1 MELIP
6 DNSLQLILLM
16 TLAVATLIQLL
27 YYWIFFSRLA
37 YYVQKPANAEKPP
50 VSIVIT
56 VSNQYLALRD
66 NLPAILEQ
74 DYPEYEVVIVND
86 NSDDDTS
93 ELLETFTKKY
103 NHLSVV
109 ELTQRLNWF
118 KGRKFPLSLGIKSA
132 KNETLVL
139 TEIRCQPV
147 GKNWLPEIVSAYKP
161 STEIV
166 LGYSSYRTES
176 GINKWLRFTA
186 FYDAM
191 FYLSMA
197 LSGMAFKAIG
207 RNLSYKKALFY
218 RHKGFSSH
226 YIIDAGD
233 DELFVNK
240 AATSKNVSVLTSSG
254 SKVYLTRP
262 VKFGEWLKA
271 EKTRLFIR
279 RFFKLKHR
287 LLLQIFNVSNFIF
300 YGLFIT
306 CLIMVTP
313 IMPVLMLFLLRLVSQ
328 LIIFGTIQ
336 KRLAE
341 KKILLFS
348 PLFEFFLILIDFFI
362 WLLIIFSKKKK
373 WA

>member
-1 MELIP
+1 MLP
-6 DNSLQLILLM
+6 DNSLQLILL
-16 TLAVATLIQLL
+16 TVLAVATLIQLL
-27 YYWIFFSRLA
+27 YYWIFFSRMA
-37 YYVQKPANAEKPP
+37 YSGKQSGNTGKPP
-50 VSIVIT
+50 VSIVLT

-66 NLPAILEQ
+66 NLPAIMEQ
-74 DYPEYEVVIVND
+74 DYPDYEVVIVND

-93 ELLETFTKKY
+93 ELLESFTKKHK
-103 NHLSVV
+103 HLSVV

-139 TEIRCQPV
+139 TDIRCQPA
-147 GKNWLPEIVSAYKP
+147 GKNWLSEIVSAYKP
-161 STEIV
+161 STEII
-166 LGYSSYRTES
+166 LGYSSYRTYS

-197 LSGMAFKAIG
+197 LSGIAFKAIG
-207 RNLSYKKALFY
+207 RNLSYKKSLFY

-226 YIIDAGD
+226 YVIDAGD

-240 AATSKNVSVLTSSG
+240 AATSKNVSVLTSSD
-254 SKVYLTRP
+254 SKVYITRP
-262 VKFGEWLKA
+262 VKFGAWLKA
-271 EKTRLFIR
+271 EKTRLFVR

-300 YGLFIT
+300 YGLFFT
-306 CLIMVTP
+306 CLILAKPVLA
-313 IMPVLMLFLLRLVSQ
+313 VLMLFLLRLVSQ

-348 PLFEFFLILIDFFI
+348 PLFELFLIVIDFFI